1 MPIFPK
7 NLICRRKWHKN
18 GFFDQFFNFNKLFH
32 TFMTFRP
39 QENYTVGTRQKVLD
53 TANSDLLELLGF
65 KIWHAYGRT
74 GHPTD
79 NYIAREQ
86 VPLGELTPD

>member
-1 MPIFPK
+1 
-7 NLICRRKWHKN
+7 
-18 GFFDQFFNFNKLFH
+18 
-32 TFMTFRP
+32 
-39 QENYTVGTRQKVLD
+39 VGTRQEVLD

-79 NYIAREQ
+79 NYIAREKI
-86 VPLGELTPD
+86 PLGELIPD

>member
-1 MPIFPK
+1 M
-7 NLICRRKWHKN
+7 
-18 GFFDQFFNFNKLFH
+18 
-32 TFMTFRP
+32 
-39 QENYTVGTRQKVLD
+39 GTRQEVLD

-79 NYIAREQ
+79 DYIARENI
-86 VPLGELTPD
+86 PLGELIPD